1 MKYLKK
7 YNENIEEFI
16 DIDYLKD
23 IFLSI
28 SDDYKVRYK
37 SKQLESPF
45 NPTPELTGSDK
56 VKKMCILIKVPRVYY
71 SQVGYHRAK
80 CRDLDDLILY
90 SEKLHD
96 LLLDIRVAKLRLL
109 DRHPNCKIKVEHSGE
124 YHMDDFDMSEIAI
137 KISLVKNDIN
147 VALA

>member
-16 DIDYLKD
+16 DIDCLKD

-37 SKQLESPF
+37 SKKSESPF
-45 NPTPELTGSDK
+45 NVTPELTGSDK
-56 VKKMCILIKVPRVYY
+56 VKEMFILINVPRVYY
-71 SQVGYHRAK
+71 SQTGYDRAK

-109 DRHPNCKIKVEHSGE
+109 DRHPNCKIKVDHSGE
-124 YHMDDFDMSEIAI
+124 DHMDNLDMSKIAI
-137 KISLVKNDIN
+137 KISLVSNDIN